1 MLCVQKRESEDKIMN
16 QDKIKMR
23 EKLSFAMAN
32 FGNIPVMTLINGYL
46 LIFYTNICGLS
57 PAACATLF
65 LIARFLDAINDPLVG
80 FMIDHLPTRKMGHF
94 RPTLILGTIL
104 CSANFLLLWFGPMLS
119 TSGKLA
125 IAYVS
130 YILLGVL
137 FPVMDISLNSLLP
150 VMTED
155 MKERNSLSS
164 IKGLAYVIGALVIG
178 VAAPLIL
185 GDTSNKQGY
194 INLVLIMTAVIFFF
208 SIIGTM
214 GVKERVKPQME
225 NSYSVKELFKILSQ
239 KPVYITFLAVLLYS
253 IGSNIVN
260 AANTYFYTYIFED
273 LTLASIITL
282 ITCVTVFPATMVIGN
297 LIGRFGKKKMYA
309 IGLALAGLA
318 PIIRLLDVRSI
329 PLLIVSVLIAGIGAG
344 FAAPLN
350 YGIQADNTDYIEVS
364 MGIRAEGAVAS
375 LSSFVSKCAMG
386 IGGAIPGYLLQLA
399 GFDSKA
405 AVQNDDVINVIVLC
419 VLILPAIVNVV
430 AIVIFSKGYP
440 ITKEKLNEQ
449 TYLLR
454 EKRSKAGISE

>member
-1 MLCVQKRESEDKIMN
+1 MN

-164 IKGLAYVIGALVIG
+164 IKGLAYVIGARVIG

-405 AVQNDDVINVIVLC
+405 AVQNDNVINVIVLC

-449 TYLLR
+449 ICLMR
-454 EKRSKAGISE
+454 EKRSKSGISE

>member
-1 MLCVQKRESEDKIMN
+1 MN

-32 FGNIPVMTLINGYL
+32 FGNIPIMTLINGYL

-80 FMIDHLPTRKMGHF
+80 FIIDHLPTRKMGHF

-104 CSANFLLLWFGPMLS
+104 CSVNFLLLWFGPMLS

-155 MKERNSLSS
+155 MKERNSLST
-164 IKGLAYVIGALVIG
+164 IQGFAYVIGALVIG

-282 ITCVTVFPATMVIGN
+282 ITCVAVFPATMVIGN

>member
-1 MLCVQKRESEDKIMN
+1 MN

-32 FGNIPVMTLINGYL
+32 FGNIPIMTLINGYL

-80 FMIDHLPTRKMGHF
+80 FIIDHLPTRKMGHF

-104 CSANFLLLWFGPMLS
+104 CSVNFLLLWFGPMLS

-137 FPVMDISLNSLLP
+137 LPVMDISLNSLLP

-155 MKERNSLSS
+155 MKERNSLST

-282 ITCVTVFPATMVIGN
+282 ITCVAVFPATMVIGN

-454 EKRSKAGISE
+454 EKRSKAGTSE

>member
-1 MLCVQKRESEDKIMN
+1 
-16 QDKIKMR
+16 
-23 EKLSFAMAN
+23 MAN

-350 YGIQADNTDYIEVS
+350 YGIQADNTDYIEMS

-405 AVQNDDVINVIVLC
+405 AVQNDNVINVIVLC

-449 TYLLR
+449 ICLMR
-454 EKRSKAGISE
+454 EKRSKSGISE

>member
-1 MLCVQKRESEDKIMN
+1 MN

-32 FGNIPVMTLINGYL
+32 FGNIPIMTLINGYL

-65 LIARFLDAINDPLVG
+65 LIARFLDAINDPLVR
-80 FMIDHLPTRKMGHF
+80 FIIDHLPTRKMGHF

-104 CSANFLLLWFGPMLS
+104 CSVNFLLLWFGPMLS

-282 ITCVTVFPATMVIGN
+282 ITCVAVFPATMVIGN

>member
-1 MLCVQKRESEDKIMN
+1 MN

-32 FGNIPVMTLINGYL
+32 FGNIPIMTLINGYL

-80 FMIDHLPTRKMGHF
+80 FIIDHLPTRKMGHF

-104 CSANFLLLWFGPMLS
+104 CSVNFLLLWFGPMLS

-155 MKERNSLSS
+155 MKERNSLST

-282 ITCVTVFPATMVIGN
+282 ITCVAVFPATMVIGN

-405 AVQNDDVINVIVLC
+405 AVQKDDVINVIVLC

-454 EKRSKAGISE
+454 EKRSKAGTSE

>member
-1 MLCVQKRESEDKIMN
+1 MN

-80 FMIDHLPTRKMGHF
+80 FIIDHLPTRKMGHF

-155 MKERNSLSS
+155 TKERNSLSS

-282 ITCVTVFPATMVIGN
+282 ITCVAVFPATMVIGN

>member
-1 MLCVQKRESEDKIMN
+1 MN

-32 FGNIPVMTLINGYL
+32 FGNIPIMTLINGYL

-80 FMIDHLPTRKMGHF
+80 FIIDHLPTRKMGHF

-104 CSANFLLLWFGPMLS
+104 CSVNFLLLWFGPMLS

-155 MKERNSLSS
+155 MKERNSLST

-282 ITCVTVFPATMVIGN
+282 ITCVAVFPATMVIGN
-297 LIGRFGKKKMYA
+297 LIGRVGKKKMYA

>member
-1 MLCVQKRESEDKIMN
+1 MN

-155 MKERNSLSS
+155 MKERNSLST

-282 ITCVTVFPATMVIGN
+282 ITCVAVFPATMVIGN

-405 AVQNDDVINVIVLC
+405 AVQNDNVINVIVLC

>member
-1 MLCVQKRESEDKIMN
+1 MN

-80 FMIDHLPTRKMGHF
+80 FIIDHLPTRKMGHF

-104 CSANFLLLWFGPMLS
+104 CSVNFLLLWFGPMLS

-155 MKERNSLSS
+155 MKERNSLST

-282 ITCVTVFPATMVIGN
+282 ITCVAVFPATMVIGN

-405 AVQNDDVINVIVLC
+405 AVQNDDVINMIVLC

-430 AIVIFSKGYP
+430 AIVIF
-440 ITKEKLNEQ
+440 
-449 TYLLR
+449 
-454 EKRSKAGISE
+454 

>member
-1 MLCVQKRESEDKIMN
+1 MN

-80 FMIDHLPTRKMGHF
+80 FIIDHLPTRKMGHF

-104 CSANFLLLWFGPMLS
+104 CSVNFLLLWFGPMLS

-309 IGLALAGLA
+309 IGLALAGLT

-405 AVQNDDVINVIVLC
+405 AVQNDDVINMIVLC

-454 EKRSKAGISE
+454 EKRSKAGTSE

>member
-1 MLCVQKRESEDKIMN
+1 MN

-32 FGNIPVMTLINGYL
+32 FGNIPIMTLINGYL

-80 FMIDHLPTRKMGHF
+80 FIIDHLPTRKMGHF

-104 CSANFLLLWFGPMLS
+104 CSVNFLLLWFGPMLS

-155 MKERNSLSS
+155 MKERNSLST

-282 ITCVTVFPATMVIGN
+282 ITCVAVFPATMVIGN

-419 VLILPAIVNVV
+419 VLILPAIVNVM

>member
-1 MLCVQKRESEDKIMN
+1 MN

-32 FGNIPVMTLINGYL
+32 FGNIPIMTLINGYL

-80 FMIDHLPTRKMGHF
+80 FIIDHLPTRKMGHF

-318 PIIRLLDVRSI
+318 PIIRLLDVRNI

>member
-1 MLCVQKRESEDKIMN
+1 MN

-32 FGNIPVMTLINGYL
+32 FGNIPIMTLINGYL

-80 FMIDHLPTRKMGHF
+80 FIIDHLPTRKMGHF

-104 CSANFLLLWFGPMLS
+104 CSVNFLLLWFGPMLS

-155 MKERNSLSS
+155 MKERNSLST

-194 INLVLIMTAVIFFF
+194 INLVLIMTAMIFFF

-282 ITCVTVFPATMVIGN
+282 ITCVAVFPATMVIGN

>member
-1 MLCVQKRESEDKIMN
+1 MN

-104 CSANFLLLWFGPMLS
+104 CSTNFLLLWFGPMLS

-155 MKERNSLSS
+155 TKERNSLSS

-297 LIGRFGKKKMYA
+297 LLGRFGKKKMYA

>member
-1 MLCVQKRESEDKIMN
+1 MN

-350 YGIQADNTDYIEVS
+350 YGIQADNTDYIEMS

-454 EKRSKAGISE
+454 EKRSKE

>member
-1 MLCVQKRESEDKIMN
+1 MN

-32 FGNIPVMTLINGYL
+32 FGNIPIMTLINGYL

-65 LIARFLDAINDPLVG
+65 LTARFLDAINDPLVG
-80 FMIDHLPTRKMGHF
+80 FIIDHLPTRKMGHF

-104 CSANFLLLWFGPMLS
+104 CSVNFLLLWFGPMLS

-155 MKERNSLSS
+155 MKERNSLST

-282 ITCVTVFPATMVIGN
+282 ITCVAVFPATMVIGN

>member
-1 MLCVQKRESEDKIMN
+1 
-16 QDKIKMR
+16 
-23 EKLSFAMAN
+23 MAN
-32 FGNIPVMTLINGYL
+32 FGNIPIMTLINGYL

-155 MKERNSLSS
+155 TKERNSLSS

>member
-1 MLCVQKRESEDKIMN
+1 MN

-32 FGNIPVMTLINGYL
+32 FGNIPIMTLINGYL

-80 FMIDHLPTRKMGHF
+80 FIIDHLPTRKMGHF

-104 CSANFLLLWFGPMLS
+104 CSVNFLLLWFGPMLS

-155 MKERNSLSS
+155 MKERNSLST

-282 ITCVTVFPATMVIGN
+282 ITCVAVFPATMVIGN

-405 AVQNDDVINVIVLC
+405 AVQNDNVINVIVLC

-449 TYLLR
+449 ICLMR
-454 EKRSKAGISE
+454 EKRSKSGISE

>member
-1 MLCVQKRESEDKIMN
+1 
-16 QDKIKMR
+16 
-23 EKLSFAMAN
+23 MAN
-32 FGNIPVMTLINGYL
+32 FGNIPIMTLINGYL

-282 ITCVTVFPATMVIGN
+282 ITCVAVFPATMVIGN

-405 AVQNDDVINVIVLC
+405 AVQNDNVINVIVLC

-449 TYLLR
+449 ICLMR
-454 EKRSKAGISE
+454 EKRSKSGISE

>member
-1 MLCVQKRESEDKIMN
+1 
-16 QDKIKMR
+16 MR

-32 FGNIPVMTLINGYL
+32 FGNIPIMTLINGYL

-155 MKERNSLSS
+155 TKERNSLSS

-318 PIIRLLDVRSI
+318 PIIRLLNVRSI

-405 AVQNDDVINVIVLC
+405 AVQNADVINVIVLC
-419 VLILPAIVNVV
+419 VLILPAIINVV

>member
-1 MLCVQKRESEDKIMN
+1 MN

-104 CSANFLLLWFGPMLS
+104 CSANFFLLWFGPMLS

-405 AVQNDDVINVIVLC
+405 AVQNDNVINVIVLC

-449 TYLLR
+449 ICLMR
-454 EKRSKAGISE
+454 EKRSKSGISE

>member
-1 MLCVQKRESEDKIMN
+1 MN

-32 FGNIPVMTLINGYL
+32 FGNIPIMTLINGYL

-80 FMIDHLPTRKMGHF
+80 FIIDHLPTRKMGHF

-104 CSANFLLLWFGPMLS
+104 CSVNFLLLWFGPMLS

-155 MKERNSLSS
+155 MKERNSLST

-282 ITCVTVFPATMVIGN
+282 ITCVAVFPATMVIGN

-454 EKRSKAGISE
+454 EKRSKAVISE

>member
-1 MLCVQKRESEDKIMN
+1 MN

-32 FGNIPVMTLINGYL
+32 FGNIPIMTLINGYL

-80 FMIDHLPTRKMGHF
+80 FIIDHLPTRKMGHF

-104 CSANFLLLWFGPMLS
+104 CSVNFLLLWFGPMLS

-155 MKERNSLSS
+155 MKERNSLST

-309 IGLALAGLA
+309 VGLALAGLT

>member
-1 MLCVQKRESEDKIMN
+1 MN

-32 FGNIPVMTLINGYL
+32 FGNIPIMTLINGYL

-80 FMIDHLPTRKMGHF
+80 FIIDHLPTRKMGHF

-104 CSANFLLLWFGPMLS
+104 CSVNFLLLWFGPMLS

-318 PIIRLLDVRSI
+318 PIIRLLDVRNI

-454 EKRSKAGISE
+454 EKRSKAGTSE

>member
-1 MLCVQKRESEDKIMN
+1 MN

-282 ITCVTVFPATMVIGN
+282 ITCVAVFPATMVIGN

-405 AVQNDDVINVIVLC
+405 AVQNDNVINVIVLC

>member
-1 MLCVQKRESEDKIMN
+1 MN

-32 FGNIPVMTLINGYL
+32 FGNIPIMTLINGYL

-80 FMIDHLPTRKMGHF
+80 FIIDHLPTRKMGHF

-104 CSANFLLLWFGPMLS
+104 CSVNFLLLWFGPMLS

-155 MKERNSLSS
+155 MKERNSLST

-282 ITCVTVFPATMVIGN
+282 ITCVAVFPATMVIGN

-309 IGLALAGLA
+309 IGFALAGLA

>member
-1 MLCVQKRESEDKIMN
+1 MN

-125 IAYVS
+125 ISYVS

-350 YGIQADNTDYIEVS
+350 YGIQADNTDYIEMS

>member
-1 MLCVQKRESEDKIMN
+1 MN

-32 FGNIPVMTLINGYL
+32 FGNIPIMTLINGYL

-155 MKERNSLSS
+155 MKERNSLST

-282 ITCVTVFPATMVIGN
+282 ITCVAVFPATMVIGN

>member
-1 MLCVQKRESEDKIMN
+1 MN

-32 FGNIPVMTLINGYL
+32 FGNIPIMTLVNGYL

-80 FMIDHLPTRKMGHF
+80 FIIDHLPTRKMGHF

-104 CSANFLLLWFGPMLS
+104 CSVNFLLLWFGPMLS

-155 MKERNSLSS
+155 MKERNSLST

-282 ITCVTVFPATMVIGN
+282 ITCVAVFPATMVIGN

-329 PLLIVSVLIAGIGAG
+329 PLLIVSVLIAGIGDG

>member
-1 MLCVQKRESEDKIMN
+1 MN

-32 FGNIPVMTLINGYL
+32 FGNIPIMTLINGYL

-80 FMIDHLPTRKMGHF
+80 FIIDHLPTRKMGHF

-104 CSANFLLLWFGPMLS
+104 CSVNFLLLWFGPMLS

-155 MKERNSLSS
+155 MKERNSLST

-282 ITCVTVFPATMVIGN
+282 ITCVAVFPATMVIGN

-350 YGIQADNTDYIEVS
+350 YGIQADNTDYIELS

>member
-1 MLCVQKRESEDKIMN
+1 MN

-32 FGNIPVMTLINGYL
+32 FGNIPIMTLVNGYL

-80 FMIDHLPTRKMGHF
+80 FIIDHLPTRKMGHF

-104 CSANFLLLWFGPMLS
+104 CSVNFLLLWFGPMLS

-155 MKERNSLSS
+155 MKERNSLST

-350 YGIQADNTDYIEVS
+350 YGIQADNTDYTEVS

>member
-1 MLCVQKRESEDKIMN
+1 
-16 QDKIKMR
+16 
-23 EKLSFAMAN
+23 MAN
-32 FGNIPVMTLINGYL
+32 FGNIPIMTLINGYL

-80 FMIDHLPTRKMGHF
+80 FIIDHLPTRKMGHF

-104 CSANFLLLWFGPMLS
+104 CSVNFLLLWFGPMLS

-282 ITCVTVFPATMVIGN
+282 ITCVAVFPATMVIGN

-454 EKRSKAGISE
+454 EKRSKAGTSE

>member
-1 MLCVQKRESEDKIMN
+1 
-16 QDKIKMR
+16 
-23 EKLSFAMAN
+23 
-32 FGNIPVMTLINGYL
+32 MTLINGYL

>member
-1 MLCVQKRESEDKIMN
+1 MN

-80 FMIDHLPTRKMGHF
+80 FIIDHLPTRKMGHF

-155 MKERNSLSS
+155 MKERNSLST

-208 SIIGTM
+208 SIIGTI

-260 AANTYFYTYIFED
+260 AANIYFYTYIFED

-405 AVQNDDVINVIVLC
+405 VVQNDDVINVIVLC

>member
-1 MLCVQKRESEDKIMN
+1 MN

-32 FGNIPVMTLINGYL
+32 FGNIPIMTLINGYL

-80 FMIDHLPTRKMGHF
+80 FIIDHLPTRKMGHF

-104 CSANFLLLWFGPMLS
+104 CSVNFLLLWFGPMLS

-155 MKERNSLSS
+155 MKERNSLST

-282 ITCVTVFPATMVIGN
+282 ITCVAVFPATMVIGN

-454 EKRSKAGISE
+454 EKRPKAGISE

>member
-1 MLCVQKRESEDKIMN
+1 MN

-104 CSANFLLLWFGPMLS
+104 CSANFLLLWFGPILS

>member
-1 MLCVQKRESEDKIMN
+1 
-16 QDKIKMR
+16 
-23 EKLSFAMAN
+23 MAN
-32 FGNIPVMTLINGYL
+32 FGNIPIMTLINGYL

-80 FMIDHLPTRKMGHF
+80 FIIDHHPTRKMGHF

-104 CSANFLLLWFGPMLS
+104 CSVNFLLLWFGPMLS

-155 MKERNSLSS
+155 MKERNSLST

-282 ITCVTVFPATMVIGN
+282 ITCVAVFPATMVIGN